1 MSTEKTQLLAI
12 RGEVGKKCKKSRIT
26 PWMGQGREY
35 EVQSMGGEKGM
46 RMFPALNT
54 EGLILYGPALFLSFY
69 LLDMGSG

>member
-1 MSTEKTQLLAI
+1 MSAEKTKLLAI

-26 PWMGQGREY
+26 PWLGQGREY
-35 EVQSMGGEKGM
+35 EMGIMGGEMEM
-46 RMFPALNT
+46 RMFSALNT